1 MLICV
6 TNRLLCQDN
15 FLERLDRIA
24 QGKPWAILLREKD
37 LSLVEYKRLAE
48 SVRDICLKHR
58 VPLIVNKYMEVAAEL
73 KCDALHLSMPDLRKY
88 RNEIKQFSC
97 VGASVHSVS
106 EAEEAQRLGVAYL
119 IAGHIF
125 PTESKKGV
133 PPRGLSFLRD
143 VCAAVE
149 IPVYAIGGIT
159 EDKVRDVLGAGAR
172 GVCVMSEAMTCPHPA
187 ELTGRFRA
195 GYGGCSFK

>member
-6 TNRLLCQDN
+6 TNRKMCQDD
-15 FLERLDRIA
+15 FLKRLDQIA
-24 QGKPWAILLREKD
+24 QGKPHAILLREKD
-37 LSLVEYKRLAE
+37 LSLAEYKKLTE
-48 SVRDICLKHR
+48 SVRDICLNHR
-58 VPLIVNKYMEVAAEL
+58 VPLIINKYKETAAEL

-88 RNEIKQFSC
+88 RNELKQFSRI
-97 VGASVHSVS
+97 GASVHSVS

-125 PTESKKGV
+125 PTDCKKGV

-159 EDKVRDVLGAGAR
+159 EDKVRDVLGAGAK
-172 GVCVMSEAMTCPHPA
+172 GVCVMSEAMTCSHPA
-187 ELTGRFRA
+187 ELAGRFR
-195 GYGGCSFK
+195 G

>member
-1 MLICV
+1 M
-6 TNRLLCQDN
+6 CQDD
-15 FLERLDRIA
+15 FLKRLDQIA
-24 QGKPWAILLREKD
+24 QGKPRAILLREKD
-37 LSLVEYKRLAE
+37 LSLTEYKRLAE
-48 SVRDICLKHR
+48 SVRDICLKHK
-58 VPLIVNKYMEVAAEL
+58 VPLIINKYKEAAVEL
-73 KCDALHLSMPDLRKY
+73 KCDTLHLAMPDLRKY
-88 RNEIKQFSC
+88 RNGLKQFSR

-106 EAEEAQRLGVAYL
+106 EAEEAQRLGAAYL

-187 ELTGRFRA
+187 ELAGRFKA